1 MLMKTFN
8 WTMTLLFAGLLALA
22 GCGKEKPRAPVQQGV
37 AIDLPKLR
45 EAFAGGSPAA
55 QAALSEVAM
64 GIRYVSYASAL
75 KALDTLGATPG
86 ITEPQKKVVAEVT
99 EQIKQVASK
108 NTSPPA
114 R

>member
-1 MLMKTFN
+1 MKTFN

-37 AIDLPKLR
+37 AIDLLGDLGDHFLLR
-45 EAFAGGSPAA
+45 LGDARGG
-55 QAALSEVAM
+55 
-64 GIRYVSYASAL
+64 
-75 KALDTLGATPG
+75 
-86 ITEPQKKVVAEVT
+86 AEVT